1 MLWNSLNRDFLNLGK
16 IKINNIEGCV
26 TSFPYYTSHMLVS
39 FTEEEVNKFKN
50 QLHELRKIKNKLVH
64 SKSSK
69 FTVED
74 ILLMLK
80 QEAYTLN
87 NDSSKINI
95 LFRVSGSIWFFY
107 CTNTVPEFKI
117 MYGYNKKT
125 NNIDV
130 YTVFSRGKE
139 IIINKIN
146 FLQKGI
152 TLNIQGGKKR
162 PHTSKRIK
170 KH

>member
-1 MLWNSLNRDFLNLGK
+1 
-16 IKINNIEGCV
+16 
-26 TSFPYYTSHMLVS
+26 
-39 FTEEEVNKFKN
+39 
-50 QLHELRKIKNKLVH
+50 
-64 SKSSK
+64 
-69 FTVED
+69 
-74 ILLMLK
+74 MLK

-87 NDSSKINI
+87 NDSSKINV

-117 MYGYNKKT
+117 MYGYNIKT